1 MCLLIQIL
9 ISISPVNLN
18 IIKPVI
24 EKNNNG
30 TVVEQNDESHDKM
43 NLVDA
48 FEEDYYD
55 GEDREDRQ
63 LFFQRFRP
71 RPLRLTPAAAA
82 LIPAIPTF
90 VGIGAALAWLAS
102 VRVPID

>member
-1 MCLLIQIL
+1 M
-9 ISISPVNLN
+9 N

-71 RPLRLTPAAAA
+71 RPLRLNPAAAA

-90 VGIGAALAWLAS
+90 VGGLWNF
-102 VRVPID
+102 PHFF